1 MHAIQ
6 NFVASCLAA
15 FSVLELTAQDQY
27 RVFAPTKDVAMLV
40 DVSVSVKKDTEGHE
54 EALGIIQAIV
64 SGEGIGASKFKSN
77 WSIDANPEMAGLFG
91 AYLGQV
97 TDGDSAELRP
107 LMDIQ
112 NSFLSMHI
120 GTVETVLTQGRNP
133 IRLKKT
139 DEIKE
144 LIKTGYPSIRDMNDK
159 STCFWLAMARAAA
172 TLSQSSK
179 LGYYLFVV
187 SDEEDDPD
195 YRKEGPSGHT
205 YSDYINYR
213 DNLSKTYPETAIRG
227 EISRYFDYK
236 GTNSRDV
243 DMYQPRGDFKQ
254 VPIAKFTHTAY
265 REKKARVKI
274 AWYAM
279 GVVPQR
285 VHVPRVIQPVQAEP
299 LVIAPEV
306 YQPPKLE
313 PTLKWLGGL
322 SEVPRKL
329 FNYKAPLL
337 VWQVTNAE
345 VASYSASG
353 KPSLL
358 IEGRSHQVKKLTSSR
373 HDLQTAILTDKLADG
388 SMAASLRTDGLE
400 SEEVKFEVQRPTLG
414 WLYLLAGA
422 SAIIAVAVFAI
433 SWRSLRQTGAKKPR
447 TA

>member
-1 MHAIQ
+1 MRLYALL
-6 NFVASCLAA
+6 FLSVTLAH
-15 FSVLELTAQDQY
+15 AQDQY
-27 RVFAPTKDVAMLV
+27 RIFAPTKDVAMLV
-40 DVSVSVKKDTEGHE
+40 DVSVSVKKDSGGHE

-64 SGEGIGASKFKSN
+64 SGEGIGGTKFKSN
-77 WSIDANPEMAGLFG
+77 WSMDTNPEMAGLFG

-97 TDGDSAELRP
+97 TNGDSAELRP
-107 LMDIQ
+107 LMDIH

-139 DEIKE
+139 EEIKE
-144 LIKTGYPSIRDMNDK
+144 LIKAGYPAISAMNDK
-159 STCFWLAMARAAA
+159 STCFWLAMARAAG

-195 YRKEGPSGHT
+195 YRETGPPGHT
-205 YSDYINYR
+205 DGDYDKYSKG
-213 DNLSKTYPETAIRG
+213 LAKTYPETAIRG

-236 GTNSRDV
+236 GTNSRNV

-254 VPIAKFTHTAY
+254 VPIAKFTHTGY
-265 REKKARVKI
+265 REQKARVKI

-285 VHVPRVIQPVQAEP
+285 VHVPRVIQPVQADEP
-299 LVIAPEV
+299 LVIAPEA

-322 SEVPRKL
+322 SEVSRKL
-329 FNYKAPLL
+329 FDYQSPLL

-345 VASYSASG
+345 VTGYTASG

-358 IEGRSHQVKKLTSSR
+358 IEGRSLPVKKITSSR
-373 HDLQTAILTDKLADG
+373 HDLQTASLPEKLADG
-388 SMAASLRTDGLE
+388 SMAASLRIDGLE

-414 WLYLLAGA
+414 WLYFLAWSSG
-422 SAIIAVAVFAI
+422 IIAVAVFAI

>member
-1 MHAIQ
+1 MSAKL
-6 NFVASCLAA
+6 FTAVFLFMAA
-15 FSVLELTAQDQY
+15 FCLNAQDQY
-27 RVFAPTKDVAMLV
+27 HIFAPTKDVAMLV
-40 DVSVSVKKDTEGHE
+40 DVSVSVNKESEGHE
-54 EALGIIQAIV
+54 EAQAIIQAIV
-64 SGEGIGASKFKSN
+64 SGEGIGSKYKSN
-77 WSIDANPEMAGLFG
+77 WSMDTNPEMAGLFG
-91 AYLGQV
+91 AYLGQPAS
-97 TDGDSAELRP
+97 GESAELRP
-107 LMDIQ
+107 LMDIH
-112 NSFLSMHI
+112 NNFLSMHI
-120 GTVETVLTQGRNP
+120 GTVKTVLTQGQTH
-133 IRLKKT
+133 RLKKT
-139 DEIKE
+139 DEIKG
-144 LIKTGYPSIRDMNDK
+144 LIDSGYPDISAMNDK
-159 STCFWLAMARAAA
+159 STCFWLAMARAAD

-205 YSDYINYR
+205 QNDYNNYR
-213 DNLSKTYPETAIRG
+213 DNLSKTYPETAIRA
-227 EISRYFDYK
+227 EIARYFDYK
-236 GTNSRDV
+236 GTNSRKV